1 MLASQ
6 EDRMPRQRQFLA
18 FVAVLLFVVPLLNC
32 GSGHSADELYVL
44 VSTNIQVPYW
54 KTAGAG
60 LSQAASQLKVRYEF
74 VGPDDYDPNAEKA
87 AFDKALTK
95 KPTGILISAGD
106 AKSLTENIDKAIASG
121 IPVITIDSDAPD
133 SKRLFFIGTNNYQAG
148 LTGGERLAAEL
159 KGKGNVVVFT
169 MPAQANLTERLRGYR
184 SALESHPQIKIARV
198 VDIAGDPRIVFDTT
212 TEILGKERDK
222 VDAFVCLEAQGG
234 KEVANVLSS
243 NKVTGKIVIAMD
255 TDPDTLEWIR
265 KGVIAATISQKPYT
279 MTYFGLRVLDDLYHN
294 KLPSLTGDFSK
305 DSFAPVPAFVDTGS
319 SLVDK
324 SNVENFI
331 QMKQAATG
339 GQR

>member
-1 MLASQ
+1 MFAPQ

-54 KTAGAG
+54 KAAGAG

-74 VGPDDYDPNAEKA
+74 VGPDEYDPKAEKE

-169 MPAQANLTERLRGYR
+169 MPAQTNMAERLRGYR

-339 GQR
+339 GQK

>member
-1 MLASQ
+1 
-6 EDRMPRQRQFLA
+6 MPRQRQIFALA
-18 FVAVLLFVVPLLNC
+18 IVLLFVLPFLSC
-32 GSGHSADELYVL
+32 GSEHSTDELYVL
-44 VSTNIQVPYW
+44 VSANIQVPYW
-54 KTAGAG
+54 KAAGAG
-60 LSQAASQLKVRYEF
+60 FSQSASQLKVRYDF
-74 VGPDDYDPNAEKA
+74 VGPDEYDPKAEKE

-95 KPTGILISAGD
+95 KPTGILVAVTD
-106 AKSLTENIDKAIASG
+106 TQLLKSSIDGAIAAG

-133 SKRLFFIGTNNYQAG
+133 SKRLFFIGTNNYAAG
-148 LTGGERLAAEL
+148 LTGGQRLATEL

-169 MPAQANLTERLRGYR
+169 MPGQINLADRLRGYR
-184 SALESHPQIKIARV
+184 EALANSQIKITRV

-212 TEILGKERDK
+212 TEILGKEKDK

-234 KEVANVLSS
+234 KEVATVLNS
-243 NKVTGKIVIAMD
+243 NKVTGKVVMAMD

-279 MTYFGLRVLDDLYHN
+279 MSYVGLRALDELYHH
-294 KLPSLTGDFSK
+294 KLSSLTADFSK

-324 SNVENFI
+324 SNVESFI

-339 GQR
+339 GQK